1 MTYQD
6 RLTSAGPARDDPEF
20 GDPLQ
25 PRDRS
30 TGATTTG
37 GEGGTDDTS
46 ASDKAR
52 EAASTGKD
60 QAQQV
65 AGTAADNARNV
76 ASTATGEARDVAR
89 TAQSQARRMAGEAR
103 SELKTQA
110 NSQMNRLAD
119 GIDQL
124 ARQLRSMS
132 QTTEPGPAAD
142 LAGEAAE
149 RSQQVAERLR
159 QGGLDD
165 ALAQVRSFGRNRPG
179 LFLLGAFGVGIAA
192 GRLVRNMAQEP
203 DQGYGQ
209 RQLPAGYAYETPSPA
224 PLGTTAYDPVE
235 PAYVEPTESSAHTAY
250 GAPTTPVPPAPGVAP
265 VGDERW
271 SS

>member
-30 TGATTTG
+30 TG
-37 GEGGTDDTS
+37 
-46 ASDKAR
+46 
-52 EAASTGKD
+52 GKD

-65 AGTAADNARNV
+65 AGTAAENARNV

-89 TAQSQARRMAGEAR
+89 TAQSQARRLAGEAR
-103 SELKTQA
+103 SELRTQA
-110 NSQMNRLAD
+110 SSQVNRLAD

-159 QGGLDD
+159 EGGLDD
-165 ALAQVRSFGRNRPG
+165 AIAQVRNFGRNRPG

-192 GRLVRNMAQEP
+192 GRLVRNVAQDP
-203 DQGYGQ
+203 DEGSGQ
-209 RQLPAGYAYETPSPA
+209 RQLPAGYAFETPSPA
-224 PLGTTAYDPVE
+224 PLGTTAYE
-235 PAYVEPTESSAHTAY
+235 PAYGEPTESSAHTAY